1 MSVWKKIPIP
11 PAGVMPG
18 GLVTKIGIAATSLLL
33 AAMLLTYTFTG
44 GGAQDAEIEV
54 PEAADLG
61 LQQRAQAAI
70 EAEARRQAAQL
81 RLQADAAERQ
91 LAQLQGE
98 QESNA
103 ALLSAGIVP
112 FQGQDPEAGLLPDDQ
127 PVPFGGQAPRTEA
140 EAVLLETLRLEE
152 MERRRRSLRTGPLV
166 LSYRNTDPEAAA
178 SDALSGP
185 LQAAQAVPQ
194 AALPGVTAENAVATA
209 GDFLELL
216 TELNDR
222 ELAATAQPALAAGG
236 PAPAGVA
243 PALALV
249 QPETETPVAGL
260 PSDPAGWD
268 RIYEGSFL
276 EAVLVTQLS
285 GDFPGPVL
293 ANVSVPFYSADRQ
306 RVLIPRGARVVGSVR
321 GRFRGRS
328 GAAGRCLPPHHL
340 ARRPHRLTPIQW
352 PQPDWGKRAQGR
364 SQPTL
369 LLDVCRGRRR
379 RHPFR
384 PDRDRLKPLCRR
396 PTGLPGRSQ
405 SRAGGNCCADSRPLP
420 QSPAHHHDSRGPPLA
435 NLVHRRC
442 PRTAGT
448 AADWGNPMTMKHA
461 IAFSL
466 TLTVVLAMP
475 PRASAQFDLDLQA
488 TQIGTQLQEILNR
501 VTQYTAQLTQFTR
514 LDCSA
519 QGMAT
524 GAEATPINEAAVVCD
539 TLNMIGAFRDSY
551 QQLLAVPTDLLN
563 TPAPFPNWRDVLGAA
578 DTVTEADIRNVYPGS
593 ADRPVAVFQRR
604 RDYADRSVVLAHARA
619 DASTA
624 LTDALDAAQAAVA
637 DLEARNSVTRTALA
651 QTQVAAALTR
661 ARLLVAL
668 SNLRSHEAAAQAA
681 DAYNAEVARRQIE
694 SRRLADRAALE
705 AQWAEEQATIAA
717 AADQR
722 IQSMYG
728 GFQIPDGL
736 GGN

>member
-1 MSVWKKIPIP
+1 MSVWKKIPLP

-166 LSYRNTDPEAAA
+166 LSYRNSETGADATAAA
-178 SDALSGP
+178 GAQVPDALSR
-185 LQAAQAVPQ
+185 LAQAAQGTPQ

-222 ELAATAQPALAAGG
+222 ERAATGQPALAAGG

-243 PALALV
+243 PAGALV

-306 RVLIPRGARVVGSVR
+306 RVLIPRGARVVGSVEAVSGADQER
-321 GRFRGRS
+321 LAVAFHRIIWPDGRS
-328 GAAGRCLPPHHL
+328 VSLQFNGLNQIGESALKDAVNRHYFSMFAAAGAVGILSGLTAIGSNPYAGGQQGFQAGASQGLGETAVRILDRFLNRLPTITIR
-340 ARRPHRLTPIQW
+340 AGHRLRIWFTGDVLVPQQ
-352 PQPDWGKRAQGR
+352 PQP
-364 SQPTL
+364 
-369 LLDVCRGRRR
+369 
-379 RHPFR
+379 
-384 PDRDRLKPLCRR
+384 
-396 PTGLPGRSQ
+396 TGG
-405 SRAGGNCCADSRPLP
+405 
-420 QSPAHHHDSRGPPLA
+420 
-435 NLVHRRC
+435 
-442 PRTAGT
+442 
-448 AADWGNPMTMKHA
+448 
-461 IAFSL
+461 
-466 TLTVVLAMP
+466 
-475 PRASAQFDLDLQA
+475 
-488 TQIGTQLQEILNR
+488 
-501 VTQYTAQLTQFTR
+501 
-514 LDCSA
+514 
-519 QGMAT
+519 
-524 GAEATPINEAAVVCD
+524 
-539 TLNMIGAFRDSY
+539 
-551 QQLLAVPTDLLN
+551 
-563 TPAPFPNWRDVLGAA
+563 
-578 DTVTEADIRNVYPGS
+578 
-593 ADRPVAVFQRR
+593 
-604 RDYADRSVVLAHARA
+604 
-619 DASTA
+619 
-624 LTDALDAAQAAVA
+624 
-637 DLEARNSVTRTALA
+637 
-651 QTQVAAALTR
+651 
-661 ARLLVAL
+661 
-668 SNLRSHEAAAQAA
+668 
-681 DAYNAEVARRQIE
+681 
-694 SRRLADRAALE
+694 
-705 AQWAEEQATIAA
+705 
-717 AADQR
+717 
-722 IQSMYG
+722 IQ
-728 GFQIPDGL
+728 
-736 GGN
+736 

>member
-103 ALLSAGIVP
+103 ALLGASIVP

-178 SDALSGP
+178 PDALSGP

-194 AALPGVTAENAVATA
+194 ADLPGVTAENAVATA

-216 TELNDR
+216 AELNDR

-243 PALALV
+243 PAGALV

-306 RVLIPRGARVVGSVR
+306 RLLIPRGARVVGSVEAV
-321 GRFRGRS
+321 S
-328 GAAGRCLPPHHL
+328 GADQERLTVAFHRIIWPDGRTVSLEFNGLNQIGESALKDAVNRHYFSMFAAAGAVGILSGLTAIGSNPYAGGQQGFQAGASQGLGETAVRILDRFLNRLPTITIR
-340 ARRPHRLTPIQW
+340 AGHRLRIWFTGDVLVPQQ
-352 PQPDWGKRAQGR
+352 PQP
-364 SQPTL
+364 
-369 LLDVCRGRRR
+369 
-379 RHPFR
+379 
-384 PDRDRLKPLCRR
+384 
-396 PTGLPGRSQ
+396 TGG
-405 SRAGGNCCADSRPLP
+405 
-420 QSPAHHHDSRGPPLA
+420 
-435 NLVHRRC
+435 
-442 PRTAGT
+442 
-448 AADWGNPMTMKHA
+448 
-461 IAFSL
+461 
-466 TLTVVLAMP
+466 
-475 PRASAQFDLDLQA
+475 
-488 TQIGTQLQEILNR
+488 
-501 VTQYTAQLTQFTR
+501 
-514 LDCSA
+514 
-519 QGMAT
+519 
-524 GAEATPINEAAVVCD
+524 
-539 TLNMIGAFRDSY
+539 
-551 QQLLAVPTDLLN
+551 
-563 TPAPFPNWRDVLGAA
+563 
-578 DTVTEADIRNVYPGS
+578 
-593 ADRPVAVFQRR
+593 
-604 RDYADRSVVLAHARA
+604 
-619 DASTA
+619 
-624 LTDALDAAQAAVA
+624 
-637 DLEARNSVTRTALA
+637 
-651 QTQVAAALTR
+651 
-661 ARLLVAL
+661 
-668 SNLRSHEAAAQAA
+668 
-681 DAYNAEVARRQIE
+681 
-694 SRRLADRAALE
+694 
-705 AQWAEEQATIAA
+705 
-717 AADQR
+717 
-722 IQSMYG
+722 IQ
-728 GFQIPDGL
+728 
-736 GGN
+736 

>member
-81 RLQADAAERQ
+81 RLQTDAAERQ

-112 FQGQDPEAGLLPDDQ
+112 FQGQNTGGVLLPDDQ
-127 PVPFGGQAPRTEA
+127 PVPFGGDAPPTEA

-166 LSYRNTDPEAAA
+166 LSYRNSETGADATAAA
-178 SDALSGP
+178 AAQVPDALSG
-185 LQAAQAVPQ
+185 LAQAAQGTPQ

-306 RVLIPRGARVVGSVR
+306 RVLIPRGARVVGSVEAVSGADQER
-321 GRFRGRS
+321 LAVAFHRLIWPEGRS
-328 GAAGRCLPPHHL
+328 VSLQFNGLNQIGESALKDAVNRHYFSMFAAAGAVGIISGLTAIGSNPYAGGQQGFQAGASQGLGETAVRILDRFLNRLPTITIR
-340 ARRPHRLTPIQW
+340 AGHRLRIWFTGDVLVPQQ
-352 PQPDWGKRAQGR
+352 PQP
-364 SQPTL
+364 
-369 LLDVCRGRRR
+369 
-379 RHPFR
+379 
-384 PDRDRLKPLCRR
+384 
-396 PTGLPGRSQ
+396 TGG
-405 SRAGGNCCADSRPLP
+405 
-420 QSPAHHHDSRGPPLA
+420 
-435 NLVHRRC
+435 
-442 PRTAGT
+442 
-448 AADWGNPMTMKHA
+448 
-461 IAFSL
+461 
-466 TLTVVLAMP
+466 
-475 PRASAQFDLDLQA
+475 
-488 TQIGTQLQEILNR
+488 
-501 VTQYTAQLTQFTR
+501 
-514 LDCSA
+514 
-519 QGMAT
+519 
-524 GAEATPINEAAVVCD
+524 
-539 TLNMIGAFRDSY
+539 
-551 QQLLAVPTDLLN
+551 
-563 TPAPFPNWRDVLGAA
+563 
-578 DTVTEADIRNVYPGS
+578 
-593 ADRPVAVFQRR
+593 
-604 RDYADRSVVLAHARA
+604 
-619 DASTA
+619 
-624 LTDALDAAQAAVA
+624 
-637 DLEARNSVTRTALA
+637 
-651 QTQVAAALTR
+651 
-661 ARLLVAL
+661 
-668 SNLRSHEAAAQAA
+668 
-681 DAYNAEVARRQIE
+681 
-694 SRRLADRAALE
+694 
-705 AQWAEEQATIAA
+705 
-717 AADQR
+717 
-722 IQSMYG
+722 IQ
-728 GFQIPDGL
+728 
-736 GGN
+736 

>member
-103 ALLSAGIVP
+103 ALLGASIVP
-112 FQGQDPEAGLLPDDQ
+112 LPGQNPGGVLLPDDQ
-127 PVPFGGQAPRTEA
+127 PVPFGGDAPRTEA

-166 LSYRNTDPEAAA
+166 LSYRNSETGADATAAA
-178 SDALSGP
+178 GAQVPDALSR
-185 LQAAQAVPQ
+185 LAQVAQGTPQ
-194 AALPGVTAENAVATA
+194 ADLPGVTAENAVATA

-306 RVLIPRGARVVGSVR
+306 RVLIPRGARVVGSVEAV
-321 GRFRGRS
+321 S
-328 GAAGRCLPPHHL
+328 GADQERLAVAFHRIIWPDGRTVSLQFNGLNQIGESALKDAVNRHYFSMFAAAGAVGILSGLTAIGSNPYAGGQQGFQAGTSQGLGETAVRILDRFLNRLPTITIR
-340 ARRPHRLTPIQW
+340 AGHRLRIWFT
-352 PQPDWGKRAQGR
+352 G
-364 SQPTL
+364 
-369 LLDVCRGRRR
+369 DVLV
-379 RHPFR
+379 P
-384 PDRDRLKPLCRR
+384 PEPP
-396 PTGLPGRSQ
+396 PTGG
-405 SRAGGNCCADSRPLP
+405 
-420 QSPAHHHDSRGPPLA
+420 
-435 NLVHRRC
+435 
-442 PRTAGT
+442 
-448 AADWGNPMTMKHA
+448 
-461 IAFSL
+461 
-466 TLTVVLAMP
+466 
-475 PRASAQFDLDLQA
+475 
-488 TQIGTQLQEILNR
+488 
-501 VTQYTAQLTQFTR
+501 
-514 LDCSA
+514 
-519 QGMAT
+519 
-524 GAEATPINEAAVVCD
+524 
-539 TLNMIGAFRDSY
+539 
-551 QQLLAVPTDLLN
+551 
-563 TPAPFPNWRDVLGAA
+563 
-578 DTVTEADIRNVYPGS
+578 
-593 ADRPVAVFQRR
+593 
-604 RDYADRSVVLAHARA
+604 
-619 DASTA
+619 
-624 LTDALDAAQAAVA
+624 
-637 DLEARNSVTRTALA
+637 
-651 QTQVAAALTR
+651 
-661 ARLLVAL
+661 
-668 SNLRSHEAAAQAA
+668 
-681 DAYNAEVARRQIE
+681 
-694 SRRLADRAALE
+694 
-705 AQWAEEQATIAA
+705 
-717 AADQR
+717 
-722 IQSMYG
+722 IQ
-728 GFQIPDGL
+728 
-736 GGN
+736 

>member
-11 PAGVMPG
+11 PAGVMPV

-70 EAEARRQAAQL
+70 GAEARRQAAQL

-103 ALLSAGIVP
+103 ALLGAGIVP

-166 LSYRNTDPEAAA
+166 LSYRNSETGADATAAA
-178 SDALSGP
+178 AAQVPDALSG
-185 LQAAQAVPQ
+185 LAQAAQGTPQ

-306 RVLIPRGARVVGSVR
+306 RVLIPRGARVVGSVEAVSGADQER
-321 GRFRGRS
+321 LAVAFHRLIWPDGRS
-328 GAAGRCLPPHHL
+328 VSLQFNGLNQIGESALKDAVNRHYFSMFAAAGAVGILSGLTAIGSNPYAGGQQGFQAGASQGLGETAVRILDRFLNRLPTITIR
-340 ARRPHRLTPIQW
+340 AGHRLRIWFT
-352 PQPDWGKRAQGR
+352 G
-364 SQPTL
+364 
-369 LLDVCRGRRR
+369 DVLVPPEP
-379 RHPFR
+379 H
-384 PDRDRLKPLCRR
+384 
-396 PTGLPGRSQ
+396 PTGG
-405 SRAGGNCCADSRPLP
+405 
-420 QSPAHHHDSRGPPLA
+420 
-435 NLVHRRC
+435 
-442 PRTAGT
+442 
-448 AADWGNPMTMKHA
+448 
-461 IAFSL
+461 
-466 TLTVVLAMP
+466 
-475 PRASAQFDLDLQA
+475 
-488 TQIGTQLQEILNR
+488 
-501 VTQYTAQLTQFTR
+501 
-514 LDCSA
+514 
-519 QGMAT
+519 
-524 GAEATPINEAAVVCD
+524 
-539 TLNMIGAFRDSY
+539 
-551 QQLLAVPTDLLN
+551 
-563 TPAPFPNWRDVLGAA
+563 
-578 DTVTEADIRNVYPGS
+578 
-593 ADRPVAVFQRR
+593 
-604 RDYADRSVVLAHARA
+604 
-619 DASTA
+619 
-624 LTDALDAAQAAVA
+624 
-637 DLEARNSVTRTALA
+637 
-651 QTQVAAALTR
+651 
-661 ARLLVAL
+661 
-668 SNLRSHEAAAQAA
+668 
-681 DAYNAEVARRQIE
+681 
-694 SRRLADRAALE
+694 
-705 AQWAEEQATIAA
+705 
-717 AADQR
+717 
-722 IQSMYG
+722 IQ
-728 GFQIPDGL
+728 
-736 GGN
+736 

>member
-18 GLVTKIGIAATSLLL
+18 GLVTKIGIGATSLLL

-103 ALLSAGIVP
+103 ALLIAGIVP

-166 LSYRNTDPEAAA
+166 LSYRNSETGADTTAAA
-178 SDALSGP
+178 GAQVPDALSS
-185 LQAAQAVPQ
+185 LAQAAQGTPQ
-194 AALPGVTAENAVATA
+194 AALPVVTPENAVSTA

-222 ELAATAQPALAAGG
+222 ERAATGQPALAAGG

-306 RVLIPRGARVVGSVR
+306 RVLIPRGARVVGSVEAV
-321 GRFRGRS
+321 S
-328 GAAGRCLPPHHL
+328 GADQERLAVAFHRIIWPDGRTVSLQFNGLNQIGESALKDAVNRHYFSMFAAAGAVGILSGLTAIGSNPYAGGQQGFQAGASQGLGETAVRILDRFLNRLPTITIR
-340 ARRPHRLTPIQW
+340 AGHRLRIWFT
-352 PQPDWGKRAQGR
+352 G
-364 SQPTL
+364 
-369 LLDVCRGRRR
+369 DVLV
-379 RHPFR
+379 P
-384 PDRDRLKPLCRR
+384 PEPP
-396 PTGLPGRSQ
+396 PTGG
-405 SRAGGNCCADSRPLP
+405 
-420 QSPAHHHDSRGPPLA
+420 
-435 NLVHRRC
+435 
-442 PRTAGT
+442 
-448 AADWGNPMTMKHA
+448 
-461 IAFSL
+461 
-466 TLTVVLAMP
+466 
-475 PRASAQFDLDLQA
+475 
-488 TQIGTQLQEILNR
+488 
-501 VTQYTAQLTQFTR
+501 
-514 LDCSA
+514 
-519 QGMAT
+519 
-524 GAEATPINEAAVVCD
+524 
-539 TLNMIGAFRDSY
+539 
-551 QQLLAVPTDLLN
+551 
-563 TPAPFPNWRDVLGAA
+563 
-578 DTVTEADIRNVYPGS
+578 
-593 ADRPVAVFQRR
+593 
-604 RDYADRSVVLAHARA
+604 
-619 DASTA
+619 
-624 LTDALDAAQAAVA
+624 
-637 DLEARNSVTRTALA
+637 
-651 QTQVAAALTR
+651 
-661 ARLLVAL
+661 
-668 SNLRSHEAAAQAA
+668 
-681 DAYNAEVARRQIE
+681 
-694 SRRLADRAALE
+694 
-705 AQWAEEQATIAA
+705 
-717 AADQR
+717 
-722 IQSMYG
+722 IQ
-728 GFQIPDGL
+728 
-736 GGN
+736 

>member
-103 ALLSAGIVP
+103 ALLGASIVP
-112 FQGQDPEAGLLPDDQ
+112 LPGQNPGGVLLPDDQ
-127 PVPFGGQAPRTEA
+127 PVPFGGDAPRTEA

-166 LSYRNTDPEAAA
+166 LSYRNSETGADATAAA
-178 SDALSGP
+178 GAQVPDALSR
-185 LQAAQAVPQ
+185 LAQAAQGTPQ
-194 AALPGVTAENAVATA
+194 ADLPGVTAENAVATA

-306 RVLIPRGARVVGSVR
+306 RVLIPRGARVVGSVEAV
-321 GRFRGRS
+321 S
-328 GAAGRCLPPHHL
+328 GADQERLAVAFHRIIWPDGRTVSLQFNGLNQIGESALKDAVNRHYFSMFAAAGAVGILSGLTAIGSNPYAGGQQGFQAGTSQGLGETAVRILDRFLNRLPTITIR
-340 ARRPHRLTPIQW
+340 AGHRLRIWFT
-352 PQPDWGKRAQGR
+352 G
-364 SQPTL
+364 
-369 LLDVCRGRRR
+369 DVLV
-379 RHPFR
+379 P
-384 PDRDRLKPLCRR
+384 PEPP
-396 PTGLPGRSQ
+396 PTGG
-405 SRAGGNCCADSRPLP
+405 
-420 QSPAHHHDSRGPPLA
+420 
-435 NLVHRRC
+435 
-442 PRTAGT
+442 
-448 AADWGNPMTMKHA
+448 
-461 IAFSL
+461 
-466 TLTVVLAMP
+466 
-475 PRASAQFDLDLQA
+475 
-488 TQIGTQLQEILNR
+488 
-501 VTQYTAQLTQFTR
+501 
-514 LDCSA
+514 
-519 QGMAT
+519 
-524 GAEATPINEAAVVCD
+524 
-539 TLNMIGAFRDSY
+539 
-551 QQLLAVPTDLLN
+551 
-563 TPAPFPNWRDVLGAA
+563 
-578 DTVTEADIRNVYPGS
+578 
-593 ADRPVAVFQRR
+593 
-604 RDYADRSVVLAHARA
+604 
-619 DASTA
+619 
-624 LTDALDAAQAAVA
+624 
-637 DLEARNSVTRTALA
+637 
-651 QTQVAAALTR
+651 
-661 ARLLVAL
+661 
-668 SNLRSHEAAAQAA
+668 
-681 DAYNAEVARRQIE
+681 
-694 SRRLADRAALE
+694 
-705 AQWAEEQATIAA
+705 
-717 AADQR
+717 
-722 IQSMYG
+722 IQ
-728 GFQIPDGL
+728 
-736 GGN
+736 

>member
-1 MSVWKKIPIP
+1 MSVWKKIPVP

-44 GGAQDAEIEV
+44 GGEPDAEIEV

-166 LSYRNTDPEAAA
+166 LSYRNSETGADATAAA
-178 SDALSGP
+178 GAQVPDALSR
-185 LQAAQAVPQ
+185 LAQAAQGTPQ
-194 AALPGVTAENAVATA
+194 ADLPGVTAENAVATA

-222 ELAATAQPALAAGG
+222 EFAATGQPALAAGG

-306 RVLIPRGARVVGSVR
+306 RVLIPRGARVVGSVEAVSGADQER
-321 GRFRGRS
+321 LAVAFHRIIWPDGRS
-328 GAAGRCLPPHHL
+328 VSLQFNGLNQIGESALKDAINRHYFSMFAAVGAVGILSGLTAIGSNPYAGGQQGFQAGASQGLGETAVRILDRFLNRLPTITIR
-340 ARRPHRLTPIQW
+340 AGHRLRIWFTGDVLVPPE
-352 PQPDWGKRAQGR
+352 PQP
-364 SQPTL
+364 
-369 LLDVCRGRRR
+369 
-379 RHPFR
+379 
-384 PDRDRLKPLCRR
+384 
-396 PTGLPGRSQ
+396 TGG
-405 SRAGGNCCADSRPLP
+405 
-420 QSPAHHHDSRGPPLA
+420 
-435 NLVHRRC
+435 
-442 PRTAGT
+442 
-448 AADWGNPMTMKHA
+448 
-461 IAFSL
+461 
-466 TLTVVLAMP
+466 
-475 PRASAQFDLDLQA
+475 
-488 TQIGTQLQEILNR
+488 
-501 VTQYTAQLTQFTR
+501 
-514 LDCSA
+514 
-519 QGMAT
+519 
-524 GAEATPINEAAVVCD
+524 
-539 TLNMIGAFRDSY
+539 
-551 QQLLAVPTDLLN
+551 
-563 TPAPFPNWRDVLGAA
+563 
-578 DTVTEADIRNVYPGS
+578 
-593 ADRPVAVFQRR
+593 
-604 RDYADRSVVLAHARA
+604 
-619 DASTA
+619 
-624 LTDALDAAQAAVA
+624 
-637 DLEARNSVTRTALA
+637 
-651 QTQVAAALTR
+651 
-661 ARLLVAL
+661 
-668 SNLRSHEAAAQAA
+668 
-681 DAYNAEVARRQIE
+681 
-694 SRRLADRAALE
+694 
-705 AQWAEEQATIAA
+705 
-717 AADQR
+717 
-722 IQSMYG
+722 IQ
-728 GFQIPDGL
+728 
-736 GGN
+736 